1 MTDIGECFVGAY
13 LQHFYECDI
22 ISYNVKDNISRTK
35 TSQNEIDVI
44 GISLKDKKVYL
55 CEVKTHIGG
64 YGPTGNNDRIKSTRK
79 QFNFMQDFANKKFN
93 DYEVNIMF
101 WCSKVSNVKLLT
113 EIKNL
118 YQSENIIID
127 KKYTD
132 RIIELIVF
140 AKNNTSNFENP
151 FLRTLQIAKHSKAI

>member
-1 MTDIGECFVGAY
+1 MTDIGEYFVGAY

-22 ISYNVKDNISRTK
+22 ISYNVKENISRTK

-44 GISLKDKKVYL
+44 GIALNEKKVFL

-64 YGPTGNNDRIKSTRK
+64 YGPTGKDDRIKSTKK
-79 QFNFMQDFANKKFN
+79 QFNFMQDFAIKKFK
-93 DYEVNIMF
+93 DFDIIIMF
-101 WCSKVSNVKLLT
+101 WCPKVNDNKLQI

-118 YQSENIIID
+118 YQNENIIIN

-132 RIIELIVF
+132 RMIELIDF
-140 AKNNTSNFENP
+140 TKKNTSNFENP